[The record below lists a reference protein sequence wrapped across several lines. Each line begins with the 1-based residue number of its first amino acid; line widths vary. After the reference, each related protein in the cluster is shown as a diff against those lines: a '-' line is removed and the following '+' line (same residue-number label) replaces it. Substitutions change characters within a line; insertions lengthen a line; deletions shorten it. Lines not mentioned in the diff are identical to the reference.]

1 MAKDSLS
8 QYSTTAASNTDVH
21 SVSIAEGMAPSDVN
35 NAIREIMVDLA
46 HLCAGTQHLNAL
58 DINGGELKLD
68 ADGDTSITADTDDQ
82 IDFKIA
88 GADDFRMTANTL
100 SVLSGTTLNIDSGA
114 TIANSGTATGFG
126 SGATANVA
134 VTYNVATATGSLAV
148 TGFGFAPASLIL
160 HGVVGAADNV
170 WNYGVAKDGVS
181 QLPSHFGRGTT
192 AADQAD
198 THTVIWRMQID
209 GSNYAEATVS
219 SWDADGIT
227 FSITKVGSPTGYAK
241 LLITG
246 FKS

>member
-1 MAKDSLS
+1 
-8 QYSTTAASNTDVH
+8 
-21 SVSIAEGMAPSDVN
+21 
-35 NAIREIMVDLA
+35 
-46 HLCAGTQHLNAL
+46 
-58 DINGGELKLD
+58 
-68 ADGDTSITADTDDQ
+68 
-82 IDFKIA
+82 
-88 GADDFRMTANTL
+88 MTANTL